1 MKNTLKYLFS
11 KRAYR
16 LPLILLCLFIF
27 AQLVE
32 HNVLFKKF
40 DRKQAEKTQR
50 IFLNK
55 EYSLYKYMDIVEQ
68 RIDMSNPDSAFVAFH
83 AEYRQ
88 SAEEQGLSIL
98 VYRNDSLYY
107 WSTHNIPASQTF
119 SQSNFSNPYINIE
132 NNGSYASF
140 VQTYKNYNIVG
151 LILIKNI
158 YRYSNEYLQRG
169 FQEDFGLPEDAKVF
183 PELRQGYYPICDSR
197 GKFIWALIFDS
208 SCHYPYQTIVPAVT
222 YLIILLFFF
231 VWVDSLFSRRK
242 KFFSVLLALML
253 IVLRCLIQYF
263 RVPINIY
270 ELAIF
275 DPVHFASDW
284 YPSLG
289 DLLLWVIFVSFLV
302 YEFYRNFHVP
312 VHRECRWKYLLCV
325 IFMLTLA
332 VSMFFSTGLLIRTLV
347 INSSEMFEAPDR
359 SLLLNGFS
367 LLGYIAVMLTLCSFC
382 LLLDKTLKLCLCDVP
397 VRHFPILYLIVLAV
411 VTLLW
416 LSAGWYVNIFSV
428 LILSATVTLMGLI
441 RRKTFGAYKYAHII
455 LIMLLLTVYI
465 TLFVHSFSTVKYNDR
480 KRVIVTNLASPHD
493 LTSEFLLR
501 DVSERIIS
509 DTILTD
515 IIYEKRQGEVLEY
528 IQQNYFYGSYW
539 NTYENYQ
546 CVVCGGNDQLE
557 LSNGMAPNC
566 IGYFRQMIENSG
578 TQLPRS
584 QFYYINRQ
592 QTDLLASYL
601 GWFWK
606 EKDGQLPLHL
616 FIELWTGG
624 KGMDG
629 IGYPELLLDSR
640 TNKENNL
647 KGYAHAKYHN
657 NRRISQ
663 AGFFNYNFSGDVFS
677 RPSQYSDYYSTVS
690 DGIEHLVYHHDKNT
704 MIVLSSS
711 HPSLPDIIYNFSYL
725 FIFSFLAV
733 SIGSLIYLP
742 AHKTFRWNLQNKIQI
757 SMILIIVISFCVVGI
772 YTFFHINSQYLEKHN
787 DYISG
792 KMQSVYRE
800 LQKVLNGEQTVV
812 DKNELADWLL
822 LFRGMF
828 STDINI
834 FDTRGQLIA
843 SSLPEVFDRG
853 LVSRQINPDAFIRL
867 SFGQRA
873 SILENEKIGRLKYIS
888 AYEPFVDNNNNVIAF
903 LNLPYFTQQDDLREE
918 ISELMIAITNFY
930 IIVIFLTVL
939 VSVFIGNQI
948 TQPLTLL
955 QEKFK
960 NIKLGEK
967 NEPIHY
973 FKNDEIGR
981 LVKEYNRAIEELARS
996 AGRLARSERET
1007 AWREMAKQ
1015 IAHEINNPLTPM
1027 KLSIQHLKR
1036 AWDNH
1041 SNRFN
1046 EYMEKIPHSLIEQ
1059 IDTLSAIATEFS
1071 NFAKMPSVNNQPM
1084 DVIRRIN
1091 DVIPLYA
1098 TGDNKR
1104 AFHTDFHGLDRAMV
1118 FADKEQISRVF
1129 INLLKNALQAI
1140 PKERKPL
1147 IFIDVLKLNR
1157 FVWIR
1162 IKDNG
1167 TGIPD
1172 DMQEKIFQPNF
1183 TTKSSGMGIG
1193 LSIVRSIIEDI
1204 GGTISFRTK
1213 PNEGTTFIISLP
1225 AYEEDDPTA
1234 AT

>member
-1 MKNTLKYLFS
+1 MKVTLKYLLS
-11 KRAYR
+11 KRPFR
-16 LPLILLCLFIF
+16 LPLILGSLFLF

-32 HNVLFKKF
+32 NNILFRKF
-40 DRKQAEKTQR
+40 DHRQAEKTQR
-50 IFLNK
+50 IFLDK
-55 EYSLYKYMDIVEQ
+55 EHTLYRYMDMAGQ
-68 RIDMSNPDSAFVAFH
+68 CIDRSNTDSAFADFH

-88 SAEEQGLSIL
+88 TIAEQGLSL
-98 VYRNDSLYY
+98 FVYRNDSLYY
-107 WSTHNIPASQTF
+107 WSTHNIPASHLF
-119 SQSNFSNPYINIE
+119 SQSNFAKPYINIE

-140 VQTYKNYNIVG
+140 MRTYKGYNIAG

-169 FQEDFGLPEDAKVF
+169 FQEDYGLPDNAKIF
-183 PELRQGYYPICDSR
+183 PELRQGYYPINDSR
-197 GKFIWALIFDS
+197 GQFVWALIFDS
-208 SCHYPYQTIVPAVT
+208 SCHYGYQTVVPSVT
-222 YLIILLFFF
+222 YLIILLLFFI
-231 VWVDSLFSRRK
+231 WIDSFFSRQKNRR
-242 KFFSVLLALML
+242 FGNLFLAVCFLVLAILRYLMQ
-253 IVLRCLIQYF
+253 VF
-263 RVPINIY
+263 RVPGNIY

-275 DPVHFASDW
+275 DPVYFGSDW

-289 DLLLWVIFVSFLV
+289 DLSLWVIFITFCS
-302 YEFYRNFHVP
+302 YEFYRNFHFSDN
-312 VHRECRWKYLLCV
+312 RECRWKYLLRI
-325 IFMLTLA
+325 IFMLTA
-332 VSMFFSTGLLIRTLV
+332 ATVMFFSVGLLIRTLV
-347 INSSEMFEAPDR
+347 INSSNMFETPNR

-367 LLGYIAVMLTLCSFC
+367 LMGYVSIMLAVCSFC
-382 LLLDKTLKLCLCDVP
+382 LVLDKALKFCRHDVHF
-397 VRHFPILYLIVLAV
+397 RHFLILYLIVLSV
-411 VTLLW
+411 VILVW
-416 LSAGWYVNIFSV
+416 LPAGWHLDLFSV
-428 LILSATVTLMGLI
+428 LILSATVALMGFI
-441 RRKTFGAYKYAHII
+441 RLKTSGAYKYSHII

-465 TLFVHSFSTVKYNDR
+465 TLFVHRFSTVKYNDR
-480 KRVIVTNLASPHD
+480 KKVIVTNLASPHD

-509 DTILTD
+509 DTVLTD
-515 IIYEKRQGEVLEY
+515 IIYEKNQAEVLEY
-528 IQQNYFYGSYW
+528 VKQNYFYGSYW

-546 CVVCGGNDQLE
+546 CVVCGENDQLG
-557 LSNGMAPNC
+557 LTNGVAPNC

-584 QFYYINRQ
+584 QFYYMNRQ

-606 EKDGQLPLHL
+606 EKEGQPPLHL

-629 IGYPELLLDSR
+629 IGYPELLLDGR
-640 TNKENNL
+640 TNQENNL
-647 KGYAHAKYHN
+647 KGYAYAKYHN

-663 AGFFNYNFSGDVFS
+663 AGFFNYNLSGDVFR
-677 RPSQYSDYYSTVS
+677 RPAQNSDYYTVVAE
-690 DGIEHLVYHHDKNT
+690 DIEHLVYHHDKSN
-704 MIVLSSS
+704 MIVLSSH
-711 HPSLPDIIYNFSYL
+711 HPSLPDIIYSFSYL
-725 FIFSFLAV
+725 FIFSYLVV
-733 SIGSLIYLP
+733 SAGFLIYLP
-742 AHKTFRWNLQNKIQI
+742 ARKNFRWNLQNKIQI
-757 SMILIIVISFCVVGI
+757 SMILIILVSFCVVGL
-772 YTFFHINSQYLEKHN
+772 YTFFHINRQYLEKHN

-800 LQKVLNGEQTVV
+800 LQKVLTGRRAV
-812 DKNELADWLL
+812 DKNDLADWLL

-828 STDINI
+828 STDINL
-834 FDTRGQLIA
+834 FDIRGQLIA
-843 SSLPEVFDRG
+843 SSLPEVFDKG
-853 LVSRQINPDAFIRL
+853 LISRQINPDAFIQL

-873 SILENEKIGRLKYIS
+873 FILKNEKIGKLKYLS
-888 AYEPFVDNNNNVIAF
+888 AYEPFVDHNNNVVAF

-918 ISELMIAITNFY
+918 ISELMLAITNFY
-930 IIVIFLTVL
+930 IIVIFLTVII
-939 VSVFIGNQI
+939 SVLIGNQI
-948 TQPLTLL
+948 THPLNLL

-981 LVKEYNRAIEELARS
+981 LVKEYNRAIDELSRS
-996 AGRLARSERET
+996 ADRLARSERET

-1041 SNRFN
+1041 SERFD
-1046 EYMEKIPHSLIEQ
+1046 EYMKKIPHSLIEQ

-1071 NFAKMPSVNNQPM
+1071 NFAKMPLVHNQPI
-1084 DVIRRIN
+1084 DILTRIN
-1091 DVIPLYA
+1091 DILPLYA
-1098 TGDNKR
+1098 TGDNKHS
-1104 AFHTDFHGLDRAMV
+1104 FHTNFHRLDKATV

-1129 INLLKNALQAI
+1129 INLIKNALQAI
-1140 PKERKPL
+1140 PKERLPL
-1147 IFIDVLKLNR
+1147 IYIDVLKLNR
-1157 FVWIR
+1157 LVWIR

-1193 LSIVRSIIEDI
+1193 LAIVRNIIEGI

-1213 PNEGTTFIISLP
+1213 QNEGTTFIISLP
-1225 AYEEDDPTA
+1225 AYEEEK
-1234 AT
+1234 